1 MSMNG
6 DLERQIRPSGSE
18 RQLGP
23 QQMILELQGPKGK
36 GGQRDGRRTVRNILC
51 LGKELGLCPKSN
63 KPGQRAW
70 RGLCSR
76 WHRGVL
82 SISSHHRAA
91 ESQRHKPHSA
101 DLLNNMASPCPTAH
115 VVSSLL
121 GPSTTLMLPPSEMW
135 LSVHCALMVASK
147 ASSQGVLGGRILMWS
162 QLCSVNSSSSLPPS
176 PSAGVHRQ
184 RF

>member
-6 DLERQIRPSGSE
+6 DLERQIRPSESE
-18 RQLGP
+18 RQLVP
-23 QQMILELQGPKGK
+23 QQMILELQGPKGNGR

-82 SISSHHRAA
+82 SISSHDRAA

-135 LSVHCALMVASK
+135 LSVHSK

-176 PSAGVHRQ
+176 PSAGVHR
-184 RF
+184 